1 MKKLSLRLLPIGA
14 TMLIISSVAEFS
26 VKDAV
31 FIGGVLLVI
40 PSVIWLVWEIY
51 KQFRDNMN

>member
-1 MKKLSLRLLPIGA
+1 MKKLSLGLLPIGA